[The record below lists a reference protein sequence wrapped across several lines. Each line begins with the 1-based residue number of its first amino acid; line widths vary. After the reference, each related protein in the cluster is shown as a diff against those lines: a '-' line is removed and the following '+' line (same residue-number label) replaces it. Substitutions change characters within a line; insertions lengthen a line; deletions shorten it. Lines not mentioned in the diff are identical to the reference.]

1 MKAKGQIK
9 IEEGLV
15 LNNPTLE
22 ILKSSYNWH
31 NNIVNIECIFKEENA
46 RVQAHV
52 DLEVF
57 GQSEEEANT
66 QIAPATTSF
75 EAAKSVFH
83 VHFKL

>member
-46 RVQAHV
+46 NYKHSRTFTFELVEDKEYTSKDIVNFIKSHDA
-52 DLEVF
+52 L
-57 GQSEEEANT
+57 N
-66 QIAPATTSF
+66 SF
-75 EAAKSVFH
+75 E
-83 VHFKL
+83 